1 MARQRS
7 PNRDKAFEIY
17 KDHNGNIENRRIA
30 EMLSISEKTVG
41 GWKCKDKWN
50 EKLIGVLQINK
61 RSTPNK
67 RGAQPGNKNAVGY
80 GAPEKNSNAEK
91 HGFFTKWLPEETL
104 EIIGAIRTANPLD
117 LLWDNI
123 QLQYAAIIRAQKL
136 MYVRDQQD
144 KTVEK
149 IGEGSSDTGYSEKW
163 EVQQAWDKH
172 ATFLQAQSKAMK
184 ILEGMIKQ
192 YDELLKSDLA
202 TNEQRLR
209 IDKLKAE
216 ISALKGGG
224 SETDQEG
231 VNDFIKAT
239 TMTEDEIK
247 ALFEGDEYEEI

>member
-1 MARQRS
+1 M
-7 PNRDKAFEIY
+7 
-17 KDHNGNIENRRIA
+17 
-30 EMLSISEKTVG
+30 
-41 GWKCKDKWN
+41 
-50 EKLIGVLQINK
+50 
-61 RSTPNK
+61 
-67 RGAQPGNKNAVGY
+67 
-80 GAPEKNSNAEK
+80 
-91 HGFFTKWLPEETL
+91 

-202 TNEQRLR
+202 TSEQKLR